1 MEFKKLQD
9 AILASWVRYQQ
20 EHNIKGQRAEH
31 YVMKIGEEYGEFVQA
46 YLRHVKF
53 CKKNKVLPKK
63 ESQQRVAEELSDVIG
78 SALITADALG
88 IDIEAALKRI
98 WIDK

>member
-9 AILASWVRYQQ
+9 AIIASWHRYRK
-20 EHNIKGQRAEH
+20 EHGIESPKTE
-31 YVMKIGEEYGEFVQA
+31 YFVMKIGEEYGEFVQA

-53 CKKNKVLPKK
+53 CKKSKVLADE
-63 ESQQRVAEELSDVIG
+63 ESKQRVAEELSDVIG